1 MQEKSLIERARLFEE
16 SALAEIYD
24 LYSDAIYRYAYRLLG
39 NRDQAEECVSE
50 TFYKLLDVLKKK
62 KGPQF
67 SIKAYLYQIAHH
79 WITDQFRHHEKWELE
94 LNEQHSEG
102 YEENPSQKVMDCI
115 EQERVRLAV
124 RRLTQDQQQVI
135 LLKFFEGLDN
145 EEIAQVLNKPLG
157 AVKSLQHRALTS
169 LKRTFLQEEGCK

>member
-1 MQEKSLIERARLFEE
+1 MQEKSLIERAKLFEE

-50 TFYKLLDVLKKK
+50 TFYRFLIVLKKN

-79 WITDQFRHHEKWELE
+79 WIADQFRRHEKWELE
-94 LNEQHSEG
+94 LKEQQSDSD
-102 YEENPSQKVMDCI
+102 EENPSQKAIDWM
-115 EQERVRLAV
+115 EKERVRLAI
-124 RRLTQDQQQVI
+124 RRLTQEQQQVI
-135 LLKFFEGLDN
+135 LLKFFEGLEN
-145 EEIAQVLNKPLG
+145 EEIAKILNKPVG
-157 AVKSLQHRALTS
+157 AVKSLQHRGLSS
-169 LKRTFLQEEGCK
+169 LKRAFSQEEG